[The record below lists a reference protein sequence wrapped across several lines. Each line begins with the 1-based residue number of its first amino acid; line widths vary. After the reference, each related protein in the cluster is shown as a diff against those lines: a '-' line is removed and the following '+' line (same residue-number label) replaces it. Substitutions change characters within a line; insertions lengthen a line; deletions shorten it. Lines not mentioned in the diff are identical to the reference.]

1 MFRKIK
7 NFIYKKIFNFIADL
21 EEFEEKKKWWRFTSN
36 PNINIHESFKK
47 KETNIFKGK
56 ESYMGIFPSVKDFL
70 YETIVIFWFI
80 QKQNLQ

>member
-21 EEFEEKKKWWRFTSN
+21 EEFEEKKNGGDLPRILILIFTNLSKR
-36 PNINIHESFKK
+36 KK
-47 KETNIFKGK
+47 QIYLREK